1 MFKKFEDE
9 VSVALALSTLKKRRI
24 MLEEDDAEY
33 SAVEIEK
40 GVRDSGAMNVN
51 VGKYGRFFSGLAFFC
66 DGNCGE
72 RRSGNGRAR
81 QRGPR
86 FDGVRRGNS
95 SETLLNLIGV
105 VNFIQLRSE
114 KVGFFFELKVGEGCR
129 GKKIVSGKIIEIA
142 VIIVA
147 LAIFKAFKVKLTR
160 LALFSVVKFFTSGRN
175 ISAIFDRVGNV
186 QLESPNDV
194 GGVPYFYR
202 VCPRFFFL
210 LYLFKIL

>member
-1 MFKKFEDE
+1 MCIK
-9 VSVALALSTLKKRRI
+9 S
-24 MLEEDDAEY
+24 
-33 SAVEIEK
+33 
-40 GVRDSGAMNVN
+40 
-51 VGKYGRFFSGLAFFC
+51 
-66 DGNCGE
+66 GE

-95 SETLLNLIGV
+95 AETLLNLINGV
-105 VNFIQLRSE
+105 VHFIQLRSE

-160 LALFSVVKFFTSGRN
+160 LALFSVVKFFTS
-175 ISAIFDRVGNV
+175 
-186 QLESPNDV
+186 
-194 GGVPYFYR
+194 
-202 VCPRFFFL
+202 
-210 LYLFKIL
+210 